1 MSPFTKTIHQIS
13 VTCLLLTAVTLPAS
27 AVEPEV
33 ELHCE
38 FRPTRASTA
47 ASEAAR
53 FHRVNADLLRKEIA
67 DELAAQRHADEAEF
81 RLTPAPFPV
90 ATTTR

>member
-1 MSPFTKTIHQIS
+1 MSPFTKTIHQIGA
-13 VTCLLLTAVTLPAS
+13 TCLLLAAITLRAS

-33 ELHCE
+33 ELRCE

-47 ASEAAR
+47 AAEAAR
-53 FHRVNADLLRKEIA
+53 FHRANADLLRKEIA

-81 RLTPAPFPV
+81 RLTPASFPV
-90 ATTTR
+90 ATTAR